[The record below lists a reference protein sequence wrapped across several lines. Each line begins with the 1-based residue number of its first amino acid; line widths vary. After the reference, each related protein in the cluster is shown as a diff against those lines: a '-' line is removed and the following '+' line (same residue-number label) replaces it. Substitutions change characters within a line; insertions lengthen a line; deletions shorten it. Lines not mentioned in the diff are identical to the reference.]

1 MGFGQRLQVLLFG
14 QFGNIVLDP
23 FTNGESLLWMFLVD
37 VLLSKDRL
45 WLFMYILKLNHKI
58 SNRT

>member
-37 VLLSKDRL
+37 VFAVEGLI
-45 WLFMYILKLNHKI
+45 MVIYVYLKIK
-58 SNRT
+58 S

>member
-37 VLLSKDRL
+37 VLLSKD
-45 WLFMYILKLNHKI
+45 
-58 SNRT
+58 

>member
-23 FTNGESLLWMFLVD
+23 FTNGESSVWMSLVGA
-37 VLLSKDRL
+37 LLSEDL
-45 WLFMYILKLNHKI
+45 L
-58 SNRT
+58 